1 MLKQDKMSIEY
12 GICSLS
18 VVPLRAEAS
27 DKSEMIS
34 QLLFG
39 ESFSVIEKQDKWIK
53 VKCMW
58 DQYEAWV
65 DAKQVLI
72 GITENEALSAN
83 HSSVVVDKFAELE
96 IDASKSLLSIA
107 STQSIDII
115 QQYSKDTKFRF
126 MGRMVEMGSKAI
138 EPIDQLARKWMRTPY
153 LWGGR
158 SVFGIDCS
166 GFTQT
171 VFKMYGI
178 RLQRDAYQQAEQGVL
193 VNFIEEIQAG
203 DLAFFD
209 NDEERIVHV
218 GIALDSHT
226 IIHASG
232 EVRIDRLDHQGI
244 FNVDTKRYSH
254 KLRIIKRLF

>member
-1 MLKQDKMSIEY
+1 MSTIEY
-12 GICSLS
+12 GICTLS

-39 ESFSVIEKQDKWIK
+39 ECFSVLEKQEKWIK
-53 VKCMW
+53 IRGTW
-58 DQYEAWV
+58 DEYEGWI
-65 DAKQVLI
+65 DPKQVLL
-72 GITENEALSAN
+72 GISENDALSSKHA
-83 HSSVVVDKFAELE
+83 SVVVDKFAELE
-96 IDASKSLLSIA
+96 IDSANTIISIA
-107 STQSIDII
+107 STQSVDII
-115 QQYSKDTKFRF
+115 QKYTDRKFRF
-126 MGRMVEMGSKAI
+126 LGRMVEMGSKAI
-138 EPIDQLARKWMRTPY
+138 EPIDVLAKRWLHTPY

-166 GFTQT
+166 GFTQN
-171 VFKMYGI
+171 VFKMQGI
-178 RLQRDAYQQAEQGVL
+178 ALQRDAYQQAEQGTL

-209 NDEERIVHV
+209 NEEERIIHV
-218 GIALDSHT
+218 GIVLDKQT

-232 EVRIDRLDHQGI
+232 QVRIDRLDHQGI

-254 KLRIIKRLF
+254 KLRIIKRMM